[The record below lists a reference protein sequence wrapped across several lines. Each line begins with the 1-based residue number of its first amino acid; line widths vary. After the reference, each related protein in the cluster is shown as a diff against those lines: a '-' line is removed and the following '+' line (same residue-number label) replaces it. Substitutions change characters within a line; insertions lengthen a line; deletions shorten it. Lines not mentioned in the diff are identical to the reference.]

1 VYSLFGPLPAS
12 PYFSGMMQTN
22 PHELRDLI
30 RLALREDAG
39 DGDHSSLSC
48 VPAEATKRAR
58 MLVKQAGILA
68 GVEVALV
75 VFAEVD
81 ADLKVEVQIPDGTRV
96 EVGDIVLTV
105 EGSARSILLA
115 ERLALNIMQ
124 RMSGIATY
132 TRSLVDLIADLPV
145 KLLDTRKTTPNF
157 RLFEKMAT
165 RIGGAHNHRM
175 GLYDMIM
182 LKDNHIDY
190 AGGIEAAVT
199 RARTYLKETGRD
211 LKIEVES
218 RNLAEVD
225 EILRVGGV
233 DIIMLD
239 NFSLDDMREAV
250 RRIGGRFETEAS
262 GNISEKTLRA
272 VAETG
277 VDSISSGALTHQV
290 KSLDLSLKAF

>member
-1 VYSLFGPLPAS
+1 
-12 PYFSGMMQTN
+12 
-22 PHELRDLI
+22 
-30 RLALREDAG
+30 
-39 DGDHSSLSC
+39 
-48 VPAEATKRAR
+48 
-58 MLVKQAGILA
+58 
-68 GVEVALV
+68 
-75 VFAEVD
+75 
-81 ADLKVEVQIPDGTRV
+81 VQIPDGTRV

>member
-1 VYSLFGPLPAS
+1 
-12 PYFSGMMQTN
+12 MNETN
-22 PHELRDLI
+22 PHDLRDLI
-30 RLALREDAG
+30 RLALSEDIG

-48 VPAEATKRAR
+48 VPETATKRAR
-58 MLVKQAGILA
+58 LLVKQAGVLA

-75 VFAEVD
+75 VFEEVD
-81 ADLKVEVQIPDGTRV
+81 SALKVKVKIQDGTRI

-105 EGSARSILLA
+105 EGSARSILQA
-115 ERLALNIMQ
+115 ERLMLNIMQ
-124 RMSGIATY
+124 RMSGIATH
-132 TRSLVDLIADLPV
+132 TRRMVDLIADLPV

-190 AGGIEAAVT
+190 AGGIQAALV
-199 RARTYLKETGRD
+199 RAREYLDKTGRD
-211 LKIEVES
+211 LKIEIET
-218 RNLAEVD
+218 RNLGEVD
-225 EILRVGGV
+225 EVLRVGGA

-239 NFSLDDMREAV
+239 NFSLEDMREAV
-250 RRIGGRFETEAS
+250 KKIGERLEIEAS
-262 GNISEKTLRA
+262 GNIDETTLRA

-290 KSLDLSLKAF
+290 KSLDLSLKAY

>member
-1 VYSLFGPLPAS
+1 
-12 PYFSGMMQTN
+12 M
-22 PHELRDLI
+22 
-30 RLALREDAG
+30 
-39 DGDHSSLSC
+39 
-48 VPAEATKRAR
+48 
-58 MLVKQAGILA
+58 KQAGILA

-75 VFAEVD
+75 VFDEVD
-81 ADLKVEVQIPDGTRV
+81 PALKVEVKIQDGSRI

-105 EGSARSILLA
+105 EGSARSILQA
-115 ERLALNIMQ
+115 ERLMLNIMQ
-124 RMSGIATY
+124 RMSGIATH
-132 TRSLVDLIADLPV
+132 TRQMVDLIDDLPV

-182 LKDNHIDY
+182 LKDNHLDY
-190 AGGIEAAVT
+190 AGGIQAALV
-199 RARTYLKETGRD
+199 RAREYLDKTGRD
-211 LKIEVES
+211 LKIEIET
-218 RNLAEVD
+218 RNLGEVD
-225 EILRVGGV
+225 EVLRVGGA

-239 NFSLDDMREAV
+239 NFSLPDMREAV
-250 RRIGGRFETEAS
+250 KKIGGRLETEAS
-262 GNISEKTLRA
+262 GNIEETTLRA